1 MPYRTSR
8 EDFEKIVETALENMP
23 EEFKRYF
30 INISV
35 AVEDYP
41 QPEVIEEMSVG
52 RESLLGIFT
61 GVPYPHKSGFFDIPY
76 PLPDAIVLYKK
87 NLERICSS
95 EKELVEQVR
104 QTIVHEIGHYF
115 GLSES
120 ELRKYE

>member
-8 EDFEKIVETALENMP
+8 EHFERIVETALETLP

-30 INISV
+30 TNISV

-41 QPEVIEEMSVG
+41 APGVTEGMGVK
-52 RESLLGIFT
+52 RESLLGIFS
-61 GVPYPHKSGFFDIPY
+61 GVPYPHKGGFFDIPY
-76 PLPDAIVLYKK
+76 SLPDAIILYKK

-104 QTIVHEIGHYF
+104 QTVIHEFGHYF